1 MSTEFSSLASQE
13 YFNKKWINPSSLAIA
28 ASIGLHGV
36 VLGLVWPNLSSWSQD
51 ESTAVEA
58 PVDVIELTAAEQ
70 ARLPDL
76 EPKPINLEDFA
87 NFGNLPDNNPSS
99 LGLPPLASTLP
110 PPLSSLPPITALPPL
125 AFNNRIPIAPSLP
138 RAIPYRRIPS
148 PPRPNLPA
156 PPPLS
161 SSQTLRQNL
170 KFDPPR
176 PLIGP
181 DIIKRKPD
189 PKLPG
194 EEGST
199 VEASDTQPLA
209 PPIPP
214 QLQAALQRNDANTT
228 DNEANNNSLAWMQKT
243 GKSVKKSQSVG
254 LSGNYP
260 KAACL
265 NKLNGAA
272 VYGVTVNAQ
281 GRAVSAPYLIRSS
294 GYGIFNQQAVQDIRS
309 HTFPAGAGS
318 YYATVS
324 YRYNPKACPNIQSS
338 PQTPAI
344 QETSNPPTQ
353 QTPLLTP
360 QKQPAASP
368 DLPTAAGNQAP
379 STTTLPET
387 TGNTPTVGQPSG
399 NQPEPAA
406 ASPNQPRQILPN
418 RQPTVGPV
426 LPEANE
432 NQPNT
437 PQQSEGVTN
446 PQISPTQK
454 QPIITN
460 PQQPQPSASPNI
472 PTTPEQKPPVSQPS
486 ATPTNRGTKP
496 AAPEATQTKPIPEV
510 ARPKPTPEAT
520 QPKPPTPTP
529 VKPRTTQGSPASSPT
544 PAKTQTRHS
553 QPQPSAPS
561 QPAPVRTNP
570 PPTTKKAPAPNP
582 NQPEAKKKTPEP
594 TPTASTT
601 SPTIENKR

>member
-13 YFNKKWINPSSLAIA
+13 YLSKKWINPSSLAIA
-28 ASIGLHGV
+28 ASIGLHGII
-36 VLGLVWPNLSSWSQD
+36 LGLVWPNLSSWSQD

-76 EPKPINLEDFA
+76 EPKPINFEELLNID
-87 NFGNLPDNNPSS
+87 NLPDANPSP
-99 LGLPPLASTLP
+99 LQLPPLASSALP
-110 PPLSSLPPITALPPL
+110 SPLSNLPPITSLPPL
-125 AFNNRIPIAPSLP
+125 TFNNRIPIAPSLP

-194 EEGST
+194 EEDSA

-209 PPIPP
+209 PPVPP
-214 QLQAALQRNDANTT
+214 QLQAALQRDDANTT
-228 DNEANNNSLAWMQKT
+228 DGEANNNSLAWMQKT

-294 GYGIFNQQAVQDIRS
+294 GYGIFNQQAIQDIRS
-309 HTFPAGAGS
+309 YTFPTGAGS

-324 YRYNPKACPNIQSS
+324 YRYSPKACPNVPSSS
-338 PQTPAI
+338 PQTPTI
-344 QETSNPPTQ
+344 EETSNPPTR
-353 QTPLLTP
+353 QTPVLTP
-360 QKQPAASP
+360 QNQPAGSP
-368 DLPTAAGNQAP
+368 DLPSAAGNQPP
-379 STTTLPET
+379 STPTLPEA
-387 TGNTPTVGQPSG
+387 TGNPPTVGQPSE
-399 NQPEPAA
+399 NQPEPDAA
-406 ASPNQPRQILPN
+406 TPNQPIQILPN
-418 RQPTVGPV
+418 RQPTIGPV
-426 LPEANE
+426 LPEASKS
-432 NQPNT
+432 QPNT
-437 PQQSEGVTN
+437 PQQSEGVIN
-446 PQISPTQK
+446 PQASPTQK
-454 QPIITN
+454 QPTINN
-460 PQQPQPSASPNI
+460 PQQPQPSASPNL
-472 PTTPEQKPPVSQPS
+472 PTTP
-486 ATPTNRGTKP
+486 
-496 AAPEATQTKPIPEV
+496 
-510 ARPKPTPEAT
+510 
-520 QPKPPTPTP
+520 
-529 VKPRTTQGSPASSPT
+529 
-544 PAKTQTRHS
+544 
-553 QPQPSAPS
+553 
-561 QPAPVRTNP
+561 
-570 PPTTKKAPAPNP
+570 
-582 NQPEAKKKTPEP
+582 
-594 TPTASTT
+594 
-601 SPTIENKR
+601 